1 MAAIEELVGDRARDE
16 KGRFLPATPA
26 EPEKVTA
33 PTEPVQPKAGTIIE
47 GNVISNV
54 GEPPKVEQPK
64 VEAPPVAP
72 VAAPAAPVQP
82 VESPETAA
90 YKRAMQ
96 EERQKRQA
104 LQAEIEALKKPQAP
118 PVDPWSDL
126 PGALAQQ
133 QKAFQEQLQQ
143 QRLMISEDLAREKY
157 KDFEEILGHFNQA
170 VEANPALAN
179 QMVASRNPAEFAYK
193 QGLLQKELGTVNG
206 DPIAYR
212 TKLEKDIETKVRA
225 ELEAKYGKPAAPAV
239 PTSLNSD
246 ASPPPVEVY
255 QGPKPLNQIL
265 RNASRS

>member
-26 EPEKVTA
+26 EPEKVESA
-33 PTEPVQPKAGTIIE
+33 PAEPVPPKAENPEPVVPVT
-47 GNVISNV
+47 
-54 GEPPKVEQPK
+54 EPPKVETQP
-64 VEAPPVAP
+64 VVP
-72 VAAPAAPVQP
+72 VAAPPAPALP

-96 EERQKRQA
+96 EERAKRQA
-104 LQAEIEALKKPQAP
+104 LQAELEALKKPQAP
-118 PVDPWSDL
+118 PIDPWTDL

-133 QKAFQEQLQQ
+133 QKSFEEQLKQ
-143 QRLMISEDLAREKY
+143 QRLLVSEEMAREKY
-157 KDFEEILGHFNQA
+157 KDFEEVIGHFNQA

-212 TKLEKDIETKVRA
+212 TKLEQDLRSKLEA
-225 ELEAKYGKPAAPAV
+225 EFAAKYGVKPAPAV

-246 ASPPPVEVY
+246 SSPPPVEVY